1 MSRLT
6 PEIVLRAYAAGIF
19 PMAESR
25 EDAKLYWIDPEKR
38 GILPLGSFHLPR
50 RLRRTLR
57 LKPYEVRADTA
68 FEEVLRSC
76 AEPTDRRPNTWINEE
91 IMGLYAGLHAM
102 GHAHSVECR
111 RGGKLV
117 GGLYGVSLGAA
128 FFGESMFSRETD
140 ASKVALVHLVARLRR
155 GGFKLLDTQPGELL
169 LGDGRGGV
177 FRLPAVDHPDVVDRV
192 LEGGQR
198 RTGREHPSQ
207 EQVRWRL
214 ARLHL
219 PDLQEGGAFGR
230 LLGRPLFAGPGD
242 VSGASKVR
250 IRAVTLSRPWRRA
263 TGPGAVAGASAAGSA
278 GSRAGASAGASAGC
292 AAAGAPSATAA
303 VNSTAASGRALFLTV
318 RVAQR
323 VNQLMQNLTDL
334 LFGAAHEHRVLERVL
349 AHLADLIDVLIEHL
363 ELLDA
368 GDGVALRR
376 FPDVFPAGPVS
387 GRSGALHASKPRMLG
402 RAGLRRGDRHGMV
415 RPQK

>member
-25 EDAKLYWIDPEKR
+25 EDAKLYWIDPETR

-155 GGFKLLDTQPGELL
+155 GGFKLLDTQFVTPHLRQFG
-169 LGDGRGGV
+169 
-177 FRLPAVDHPDVVDRV
+177 AVDISRDAYHR
-192 LEGGQR
+192 
-198 RTGREHPSQ
+198 
-207 EQVRWRL
+207 RL
-214 ARLHL
+214 AEAMNTRASFYSEM
-219 PDLQEGGAFGR
+219 DEAEFSAFLQ
-230 LLGRPLFAGPGD
+230 
-242 VSGASKVR
+242 SITQMS
-250 IRAVTLSRPWRRA
+250 
-263 TGPGAVAGASAAGSA
+263 
-278 GSRAGASAGASAGC
+278 
-292 AAAGAPSATAA
+292 
-303 VNSTAASGRALFLTV
+303 
-318 RVAQR
+318 
-323 VNQLMQNLTDL
+323 
-334 LFGAAHEHRVLERVL
+334 
-349 AHLADLIDVLIEHL
+349 
-363 ELLDA
+363 
-368 GDGVALRR
+368 
-376 FPDVFPAGPVS
+376 
-387 GRSGALHASKPRMLG
+387 
-402 RAGLRRGDRHGMV
+402 
-415 RPQK
+415 